1 MTKFKVKGALSGPE
15 SNPFVIEF
23 TAGTGSNLKM

>member
-23 TAGTGSNLKM
+23 TAGIGSNLKT